1 MGGIGAWVAGHR
13 KLLVSVAGAAVTV
26 AIQAGWTTNV
36 YVSALILIATAAGV
50 YRAPNVPAPEP
61 KAGAGTASR
70 SRWARTGWSTPRWT
84 PRTTSAK
91 PG

>member
-1 MGGIGAWVAGHR
+1 MSGIGAWVAGHR

-61 KAGAGTASR
+61 KAGVTGPPASAYR
-70 SRWARTGWSTPRWT
+70 RDG
-84 PRTTSAK
+84 K
-91 PG
+91 P